1 LLIMTEQNVIALI
14 FDCDDTLCEDT
25 TAFLLRELGIDVDT
39 FWRSVNLM
47 VRKGWDPPL
56 AYMRKLIRMNRS
68 GKIKL
73 TNGVLR
79 KTGAKIDFFPGIPE
93 FFNDLREYLTE
104 IEETKDLDIKI
115 EYYVISSGFEELIR
129 GSKIEPY
136 VNDIFGC
143 TFETELETGLV
154 RFPKSIVTFTEKTKF
169 VFAINKGIPGE
180 RIRRSPY
187 EVNNNVELKDRRIPF
202 CNMLYIGDGPSDIPC
217 FSLLKNNKG
226 YGIGVM
232 EKKSASKAWQLAKGG
247 RTTVGPYQ
255 RNYTESS
262 MLRTMIN
269 QTVKDISKKISLNHQ
284 LQGNAA
290 PRY

>member
-1 LLIMTEQNVIALI
+1 MVEQNIIALI

-25 TAFLLRELGIDVDT
+25 TSFLLENLGIDVDK

-73 TNGVLR
+73 TNRSLR
-79 KTGAKIDFFPGIPE
+79 KIGSEISFFPGIPE
-93 FFNDLREYLTE
+93 FFDNLKEYVTE
-104 IEETKDLDIKI
+104 IDEVKDLGIRI

-129 GSKIEPY
+129 GSIITPY

-143 TFETELETGLV
+143 TFETGAETGLL

-169 VFAINKGIPGE
+169 IFAINKGISGE
-180 RIRRSPY
+180 LLRKSPY
-187 EVNNNVELKDRRIPF
+187 EVNNNVEEKDRRIPF

-217 FSLLKNNKG
+217 FSLLKANKG

-232 EKKSASKAWQLAKGG
+232 EKKSVKKAWQLARGG
-247 RTTVGPYQ
+247 RTTVGPYP
-255 RNYTESS
+255 RDYSESS
-262 MLRTMIN
+262 LLRTMIN
-269 QTVKDISKKISLNHQ
+269 QTVKEIAERILLNHQ
-284 LQGNAA
+284 LRGNPA